1 MKNIAI
7 LGATGS
13 IGMSTLDVMSLHPE
27 KYNVFALSANSNW
40 KKMEQ
45 LCIKHMPKFA
55 VMANEE
61 AAQSLRKVAPD
72 QVTVLQGESALN
84 DIASHQNTD
93 FVMAAIVGSA
103 GLSSTFA
110 AVTSG
115 KRVMLANKE
124 SLVLGGNLLTN
135 AAKKYGAE
143 LIPVDSEHSAIFQC
157 LQGGKQGLNKIQL
170 TASGG
175 PFLKLSPT
183 DLCNVTPIQAC
194 KHPKWKMGRKISV
207 DSATMMNKGLEVIEA
222 HFLFELLPSKIEVV
236 IHPQSIVHSFV
247 YFDDGSVLSQLG
259 LPDMRSAISY
269 ALSHPNRQNSGVG
282 DLDLTKQKPLE
293 FLSPDLD
300 KFKCLGLAYDALE
313 QGESVPGTLNAANEV
328 AVEAFLN
335 KKIGFLDI
343 SETIEKVLAIAP
355 ISKLDTLA
363 SVVENDHLSRQIARS
378 VIEPNLS

>member
-1 MKNIAI
+1 MKNVAI

-13 IGMSTLDVMSLHPE
+13 IGMSTLDVISLHPE

-40 KKMEQ
+40 EKMEQ
-45 LCIKHMPKFA
+45 LCIKHMPEFA
-55 VMANEE
+55 VMSNEE
-61 AAQSLRKVAPD
+61 AAENLRKVAPD
-72 QVTVLQGESALN
+72 EVTVLQGESALN
-84 DIASHQNTD
+84 NIASHQNTD
-93 FVMAAIVGSA
+93 FVMAAIVGGA

-110 AVTSG
+110 AATSG

-124 SLVLGGNLLTN
+124 SLVLGGNLLID
-135 AAKKYGAE
+135 AANKSGAE

-175 PFLKLSPT
+175 PFLKLPST

-194 KHPKWKMGRKISV
+194 NHPKWKMGQKISV

-222 HFLFELLPSKIEVV
+222 HFLFQLLPSKIEVV

-269 ALSHPNRQNSGVG
+269 ALSHPSRQNSGVG
-282 DLDLTKQKPLE
+282 DLDLTKQTPLE
-293 FLSPDLD
+293 FLSPDMD
-300 KFKCLGLAYDALE
+300 RFKCLGLAYDALE
-313 QGESVPGTLNAANEV
+313 QGESVPGTLNAANEI

-343 SETIEKVLAIAP
+343 SETIKKVLAIAP
-355 ISKLDTLA
+355 VSKLDTLT

-378 VIEPNLS
+378 VIKPKLS